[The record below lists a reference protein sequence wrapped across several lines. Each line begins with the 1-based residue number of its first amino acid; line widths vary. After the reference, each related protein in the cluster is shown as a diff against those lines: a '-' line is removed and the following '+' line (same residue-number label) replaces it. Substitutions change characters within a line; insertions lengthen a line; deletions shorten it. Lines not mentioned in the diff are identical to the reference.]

1 MMTSRRDEIL
11 RRLSENRQQLTQ
23 FGVRSLSLFGS
34 VARDDASQDSDV
46 DILVEFTEPVGI
58 FEFIRLKTFLEELLK
73 QSVDLVTPDAI
84 KRQLRDTIL
93 EEAIHAA

>member
-1 MMTSRRDEIL
+1 MTSRRDEIL